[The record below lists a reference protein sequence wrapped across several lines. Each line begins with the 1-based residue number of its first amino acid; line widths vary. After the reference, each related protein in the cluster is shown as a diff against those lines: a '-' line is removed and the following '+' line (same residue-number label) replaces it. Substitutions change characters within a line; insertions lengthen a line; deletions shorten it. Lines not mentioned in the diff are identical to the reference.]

1 MCVYITSIWEV
12 CAVARRTDKNADIPH
27 TLYTAGPRACP
38 RAAGR
43 ERGADVPW
51 KRTRVRDGPSGAIAP
66 VTARRGRAGRPI
78 AGDLARS
85 AVGAR
90 LPPADPAPAA
100 WNGAYAVPTRIRAG
114 NTPARAGQ
122 RHESRHRPTRWKPRP
137 VPQCRSRAAERA
149 ANSARRLH
157 VIARSP
163 RVDMRRSKDSYSSLY
178 VRPRG
183 ARWERCGGNR
193 P

>member
-12 CAVARRTDKNADIPH
+12 CAVAV
-27 TLYTAGPRACP
+27 
-38 RAAGR
+38 
-43 ERGADVPW
+43 GAD
-51 KRTRVRDGPSGAIAP
+51 KCGYRSGRDGPPRADVETDLKTDSSP
-66 VTARRGRAGRPI
+66 RRTQRNRTSPRARPGRPI
-78 AGDLARS
+78 AGDLAV
-85 AVGAR
+85 ALGAR

-137 VPQCRSRAAERA
+137 VPQCRSRAA
-149 ANSARRLH
+149 RLH

-163 RVDMRRSKDSYSSLY
+163 RVDMRRPKDSYSSLY

-183 ARWERCGGNR
+183 ARWIRCGGNR

>member
-1 MCVYITSIWEV
+1 MHHRQLVMCVYITSIWEV
-12 CAVARRTDKNADIPH
+12 CAVAVGADKCGYRSRTCHVTADVETDLKTDSSPRRTQRNR
-27 TLYTAGPRACP
+27 TSPRARP
-38 RAAGR
+38 
-43 ERGADVPW
+43 
-51 KRTRVRDGPSGAIAP
+51 
-66 VTARRGRAGRPI
+66 GRPI
-78 AGDLARS
+78 AGDLAV
-85 AVGAR
+85 ALGAR

-183 ARWERCGGNR
+183 ARWIRCGGNR